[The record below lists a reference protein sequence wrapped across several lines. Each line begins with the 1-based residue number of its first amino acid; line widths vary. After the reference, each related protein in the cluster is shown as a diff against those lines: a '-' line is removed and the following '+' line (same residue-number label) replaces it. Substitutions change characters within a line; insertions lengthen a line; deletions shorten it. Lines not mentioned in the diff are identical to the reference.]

1 MPHGNTFAHGNTG
14 GFTGPGIPDI
24 TRVKNPRQ
32 PDTNNYLATNYFRL
46 EITRLPTVT
55 YFCQTASLPSL
66 TLTQIDQP
74 TATGLFPKWI
84 GGKYNFEDFTVS
96 FIVDENMKNW
106 LEVFEWMKDIGTMES
121 LDNAIDRKQTQDFFS
136 DILIVVTNSVYKP
149 KYHIRFKDAFPIA
162 LSGIDFNSSSTEN
175 EPVIATA
182 TFTYTSYDISA
193 YDNITSIK
201 T

>member
-32 PDTNNYLATNYFRL
+32 PETNNYLATNYFRL

-55 YFCQTASLPSL
+55 YFCQTASLPAL
-66 TLTQIDQP
+66 TLTPAEQP
-74 TATGLFPKWI
+74 TAVGLFPKWI

-96 FIVDENMKNW
+96 FVVDENMKNW

-121 LDNAIDRKQTQDFFS
+121 LTNAIDRKQTQDFFS

-162 LSGIDFNSSSTEN
+162 LSGIDFNSTLTEN

-201 T
+201 S